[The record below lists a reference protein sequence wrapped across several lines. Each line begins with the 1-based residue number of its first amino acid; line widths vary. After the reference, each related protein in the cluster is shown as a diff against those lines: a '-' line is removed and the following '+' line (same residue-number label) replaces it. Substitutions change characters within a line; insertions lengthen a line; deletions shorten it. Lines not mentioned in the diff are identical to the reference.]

1 MVEPILAAPAFA
13 QMTAGIEPSGK
24 SHKRHPLVCRRVTPI
39 AADESDAVPMRI
51 PVDGSVPVKT
61 MPPRVVTFAGQR
73 A

>member
-1 MVEPILAAPAFA
+1 MLAVHTFA
-13 QMTAGIEPSGK
+13 QMTAGMGRLGK
-24 SHKRHPLVCRRVTPI
+24 SHKRHPLACRRVTAI